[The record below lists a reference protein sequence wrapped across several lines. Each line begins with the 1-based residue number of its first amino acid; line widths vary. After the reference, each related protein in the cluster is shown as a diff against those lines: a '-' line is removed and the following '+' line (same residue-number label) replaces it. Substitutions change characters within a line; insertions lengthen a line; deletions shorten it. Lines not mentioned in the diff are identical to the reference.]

1 MLEDLVFKT
10 ESNVTTQTFTN
21 PERKSLFSDLQWTQP
36 LVILTAP
43 FLWDWEFLID
53 IKTKH

>member
-43 FLWDWEFLID
+43 FCEIENS
-53 IKTKH
+53 